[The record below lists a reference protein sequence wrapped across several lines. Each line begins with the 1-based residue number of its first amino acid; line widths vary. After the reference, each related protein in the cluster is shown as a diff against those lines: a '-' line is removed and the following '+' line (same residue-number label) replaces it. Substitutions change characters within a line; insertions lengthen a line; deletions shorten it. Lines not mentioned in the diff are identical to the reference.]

1 MLSRFGVI
9 ALAAVAFSAMGCKNI
24 FYASA
29 PAKTG
34 WVYVVGAK
42 NDRAQLWLCP
52 SLPGKGGCQEVDVV
66 EREAGSR

>member
-1 MLSRFGVI
+1 MLPRFGVI
-9 ALAAVAFSAMGCKNI
+9 ALAAVAFSAMGCSKNI

-34 WVYVVGAK
+34 WVYVVGSK

-52 SLPGKGGCQEVDVV
+52 NQPGKGGCHEVDVV
-66 EREAGSR
+66 ERDR